1 MLCACTC
8 TYTSA
13 ASVRVLVQ
21 ASTSTKTRSCDVTE
35 PSDCRAIPSRPA
47 AIPSV
52 VRRVCRSLVRVGV
65 VGQTRRRNISWRQ
78 STLLENNVRD
88 GGGTGWDGAA
98 INQMHLTLIPAG
110 AAYVQRSNGARVNN
124 AIRWLTWDQLWVRY
138 DANVYDRRS
147 VSTQRLYLPSSLMQ
161 TFYNESSII
170 DDLAPNPI
178 TATAQRGFLH

>member
-21 ASTSTKTRSCDVTE
+21 ASTCTKTRSCDVTE

-52 VRRVCRSLVRVGV
+52 VRRVCRSLVRVCV

-78 STLLENNVRD
+78 STLLEINVRD

-98 INQMHLTLIPAG
+98 INHMHLTLIPAG
-110 AAYVQRSNGARVNN
+110 AAYVQRSNGIRVNN
-124 AIRWLTWDQLWVRY
+124 AIRWLTWDQLPQPHNAGSCTKQPRSLC
-138 DANVYDRRS
+138 ASARRRGS
-147 VSTQRLYLPSSLMQ
+147 YVGRFGNYSYLWC
-161 TFYNESSII
+161 
-170 DDLAPNPI
+170 
-178 TATAQRGFLH
+178 RGFGD